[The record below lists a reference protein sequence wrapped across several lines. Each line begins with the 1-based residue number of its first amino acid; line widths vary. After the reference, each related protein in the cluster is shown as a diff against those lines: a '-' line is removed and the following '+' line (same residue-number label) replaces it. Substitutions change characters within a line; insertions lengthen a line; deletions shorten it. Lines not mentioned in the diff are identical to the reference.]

1 MDGEMIAQIR
11 SFNRTVTQRIGAL
24 YDEFLARDRPLGQAR
39 VLWEVGP
46 NGCDVRLLRLRL
58 DLDSGYLSRIL
69 RALEHDGLVELERS
83 GADGRVRVLRL
94 TAVGSAEVAELDR
107 RSDRAALAILDP
119 LTEEQRAR
127 LAGAMAE
134 VQQLLIAS
142 MVSIGPA
149 DPRSP
154 EARSCLRAYFGE
166 LSRRFPGGFDPALS
180 IGAADQELTPPAG
193 LFLIAML
200 QGEPAGCG
208 AVKYH
213 DSDPAEIKRMWVNET
228 VRGLGLGR
236 RILAELEA
244 RAASNGARLLRLET
258 NDTLA
263 EAIGLYRSAGYRE
276 VPAFNDEPYAH
287 HWFEKALS

>member
-1 MDGEMIAQIR
+1 MIAQIR

-134 VQQLLIAS
+134 VQRLLIAS

>member
-1 MDGEMIAQIR
+1 MIAQIR

-39 VLWEVGP
+39 VLWEVGT

-69 RALEHDGLVELERS
+69 RALEHDGLVELARS

-107 RSDRAALAILDP
+107 RSDRAALAILEP

-134 VQQLLIAS
+134 VQRLLIAS

-180 IGAADQELTPPAG
+180 IAAADEQLTPPAG

-208 AVKYH
+208 TVKYH

-244 RAASNGARLLRLET
+244 RAASNGARLLRLES

>member
-1 MDGEMIAQIR
+1 MIAQIR

-39 VLWEVGP
+39 VLWEIGT
-46 NGCDVRLLRLRL
+46 NGCDVRLLRSRL

-69 RALEHDGLVELERS
+69 RALENDGLVELERS

-107 RSDRAALAILDP
+107 RSDRAALAILEP
-119 LTEEQRAR
+119 LTEGQRAR

-134 VQQLLIAS
+134 VQRLLIAS

-180 IGAADQELTPPAG
+180 IAAADEQLTPPAG

-208 AVKYH
+208 AVTYH

-244 RAASNGARLLRLET
+244 QAASNGVRMLRLET

>member
-1 MDGEMIAQIR
+1 MIAQIR

-24 YDEFLARDRPLGQAR
+24 YDEFLARDRPLGHAR

-46 NGCDVRLLRLRL
+46 TGCDVRLLRSRL

-69 RALEHDGLVELERS
+69 RALENDGLVELERS

-94 TAVGSAEVAELDR
+94 TAAGSAEVAELDR
-107 RSDRAALAILDP
+107 RSDRAALAILEP
-119 LTEEQRAR
+119 LTGEQRAR
-127 LAGAMAE
+127 LTGAMAE
-134 VQQLLIAS
+134 VRRLLIAS

-154 EARSCLRAYFGE
+154 RARSCLRAYFGE

-180 IGAADQELTPPAG
+180 MAAADEQLTPPAG

-213 DSDPAEIKRMWVNET
+213 DGDPAEIKRMWVNET
-228 VRGLGLGR
+228 FRGLGLGR

-244 RAASNGARLLRLET
+244 QAASNGVRVVRLET

-263 EAIGLYRSAGYRE
+263 EAIGLYRSAGYRQ
-276 VPAFNDEPYAH
+276 VPAFSDEPYAH
-287 HWFEKALS
+287 HWFEKVLS